1 MSETDSVLFNVDIN
15 NYNGPL
21 DVLLDLAKA
30 QKVDLEEISITK
42 LADQFHEYITNEKHL
57 NLEIASEYLLIATWL
72 AYLKSKLLLPGT
84 PEEEFKVQEV
94 AEKLKLQL
102 KKLELIRLL
111 SEQMLKRNRLGREI
125 RTRGIK
131 GNIRSIY
138 SSEYNVNLFELLK
151 AYSSV
156 VMTKDFQ
163 TMSIPKL
170 PVFTTEDGIK
180 TIKQFLGKL
189 MDWKNINDLI
199 PKNFKNG
206 SKYKRTGKA
215 GIFAGSLELVKEG
228 NLSIKQDNLFEL
240 LKTYSTIIMTKDFQK
255 MDIPKLP
262 VFTTEEGIKT
272 IKEFFGK
279 LVYWKKLDDLIPKN
293 FKRGSR
299 YKRTGKAGIFAG
311 SLELVKEGNLK
322 IKQEELFEEIYI
334 KENK

>member
-1 MSETDSVLFNVDIN
+1 MINNDSTLYKVDVE

-42 LADQFHEYITNEKHL
+42 LADQFHEYITKEKDL
-57 NLEIASEYLLIATWL
+57 NLEIASEYLLMATWL

-111 SEQMLKRNRLGREI
+111 SEQMLKRKRLGREI
-125 RTRGIK
+125 RSRGMK

-138 SSEYNVNLFELLK
+138 SAEYNLSLFELLK
-151 AYSSV
+151 SYSTII
-156 VMTKDFQ
+156 MTKDFQ
-163 TMSIPKL
+163 KINIPKL
-170 PVFTTEDGIK
+170 PVFTAEDGIK
-180 TIKQFLGKL
+180 TIREFFGKL
-189 MDWKNINDLI
+189 IDWKKLDDLI

-228 NLSIKQDNLFEL
+228 NLTMKQDKLF
-240 LKTYSTIIMTKDFQK
+240 D
-255 MDIPKLP
+255 DI
-262 VFTTEEGIKT
+262 
-272 IKEFFGK
+272 
-279 LVYWKKLDDLIPKN
+279 Y
-293 FKRGSR
+293 
-299 YKRTGKAGIFAG
+299 
-311 SLELVKEGNLK
+311 VKEN
-322 IKQEELFEEIYI
+322 
-334 KENK
+334 ND

>member
-1 MSETDSVLFNVDIN
+1 MSESDSVLFNVDIN

-42 LADQFHEYITNEKHL
+42 LADQFHDYITEEKDL
-57 NLEIASEYLLIATWL
+57 NLEIASEYLLMATWL

-84 PEEEFKVQEV
+84 PGEEFKVQEV

-125 RTRGIK
+125 RARGIK

-138 SSEYNVNLFELLK
+138 SSEYNVTLFELLK
-151 AYSSV
+151 SYSTV

-163 TMSIPKL
+163 TMNIPKL

-189 MDWKNINDLI
+189 MDWKNLDDLI
-199 PKNFKNG
+199 PTNFKNG
-206 SKYKRTGKA
+206 SKYKKTGKA

-228 NLSIKQDNLFEL
+228 NLSMKQDNLF
-240 LKTYSTIIMTKDFQK
+240 D
-255 MDIPKLP
+255 DIY
-262 VFTTEEGIKT
+262 VRE
-272 IKEFFGK
+272 
-279 LVYWKKLDDLIPKN
+279 VND
-293 FKRGSR
+293 
-299 YKRTGKAGIFAG
+299 
-311 SLELVKEGNLK
+311 
-322 IKQEELFEEIYI
+322 
-334 KENK
+334 

>member
-1 MSETDSVLFNVDIN
+1 MPESDSVLFNVDIN

-42 LADQFHEYITNEKHL
+42 LADQFHDYITNEKNL
-57 NLEIASEYLLIATWL
+57 NLEIASEYLLMATWL

-138 SSEYNVNLFELLK
+138 SSEYNVSLFELLK
-151 AYSSV
+151 SYSSI

-180 TIKQFLGKL
+180 TIKQFLGQL
-189 MDWKNINDLI
+189 FDWKNMRLPSLTNSNDPENI
-199 PKNFKNG
+199 P
-206 SKYKRTGKA
+206 A
-215 GIFAGSLELVKEG
+215 
-228 NLSIKQDNLFEL
+228 
-240 LKTYSTIIMTKDFQK
+240 
-255 MDIPKLP
+255 LP
-262 VFTTEEGIKT
+262 VFLYLELFLKLFGIKSS
-272 IKEFFGK
+272 IFFQS
-279 LVYWKKLDDLIPKN
+279 YN
-293 FKRGSR
+293 
-299 YKRTGKAGIFAG
+299 
-311 SLELVKEGNLK
+311 
-322 IKQEELFEEIYI
+322 
-334 KENK
+334 